1 MSKYYVHI
9 FRLNISKFC
18 RLIVKGT
25 IEQRVM
31 DLQEKK
37 LALAASVLEGT
48 ATRKL
53 NKLTTADIRMLFGLD
68 GSSNAN

>member
-1 MSKYYVHI
+1 MISKIYVKC
-9 FRLNISKFC
+9 FRLV
-18 RLIVKGT
+18 VKGT

-37 LALAASVLEGT
+37 LALAASVLDGT
-48 ATRKL
+48 ATRKM

-68 GSSNAN
+68 DANSK